1 MSEVEKLGREH
12 RVACNPPKPEDIC
25 TICYTS
31 GTTGIPKGVLISNR
45 NLVASVAGCLDTGLF
60 ATKET
65 RYLSYLPLAHVLER
79 LLHLPVLKEGGR
91 IGFYQGSTL
100 TILDDMKALRP
111 TIFTSVPRLYV
122 LLFS

>member
-12 RVACNPPKPEDIC
+12 RVECTPPKPEDIC

-31 GTTGIPKGVLISNR
+31 GTTGVPKGVMITNQNML
-45 NLVASVAGCLDTGLF
+45 ASVAGCLDTGLYV
-60 ATKET
+60 TPET

-79 LLHLPVLKEGGR
+79 LLHCCILQEGGR

-111 TIFTSVPRLYV
+111 TVFTSVPRL
-122 LLFS
+122 